1 MCRLRNFGNE
11 ELGLGYFN
19 GLYKDRNDL
28 EIVMPALNEKFLQ
41 RKIKNEWS
49 IVISNFCSEEIV
61 ENHISNYLENSNL
74 SEEEAYKK
82 IKLSK
87 LIFANEKMEERN

>member
-1 MCRLRNFGNE
+1 
-11 ELGLGYFN
+11 
-19 GLYKDRNDL
+19 
-28 EIVMPALNEKFLQ
+28 MPALNENSYNVKLCA
-41 RKIKNEWS
+41 KNEWS

-87 LIFANEKMEERN
+87 LIFANEKKDGGEELVLRQISIYGSSKHNF